1 VPKYANNSHFTL
13 AALFLQWKTLDQRPD
28 VRCSPLLEEN
38 VKPQTRG
45 KQRKEKR
52 PALQA
57 ARKQVNPT
65 TVEEFFAMPERTQE
79 TLIGVAN
86 TVSKMRSD
94 GDSLPKASR
103 QFGVSRRDVMRWGRP
118 ALKKLKNGRYAAKA
132 YDRLLRVV
140 IVVSKREGLREVA
153 TRDSRQASKAAK
165 HSAAVH
171 RYLETGDASAL
182 ARFNGKHVIDAK
194 GKRVALLT
202 DLEELDQ
209 LGSAGVLSFESLYA
223 RSL

>member
-1 VPKYANNSHFTL
+1 MK
-13 AALFLQWKTLDQRPD
+13 R
-28 VRCSPLLEEN
+28 
-38 VKPQTRG
+38 QTRG
-45 KQRKEKR
+45 KQRKKKR

-140 IVVSKREGLREVA
+140 IVVSKREGLLEVA
-153 TRDSRQASKAAK
+153 TRDSRQASKAAR
-165 HSAAVH
+165 HSAAVQ
-171 RYLETGDASAL
+171 RYLETGDATRL
-182 ARFNGKHVIDAK
+182 AEFRNKYIIDAS

-202 DLEELDQ
+202 DLPELDR
-209 LGSAGVLSFESLYA
+209 LASAGVLSFESLYA
-223 RSL
+223 RSR